1 MNDRQSTLAIV
12 VPCYNE
18 EEVLP
23 ISLPELLRV
32 LDDLVNKKKISS
44 DSYLLMVNDGSRD
57 KTWDLL
63 EEWHEKDARVC
74 AVKLAK
80 NCGHQSAL
88 VAGLMTAREDADLT
102 VSIDA
107 DLQDD
112 VAVIEEMVDEYHNG
126 CEIVYGV
133 RGSRKSDSFFKRT
146 TAEGFYKLL
155 ASLGVKT
162 VFNHADFRLMSRK
175 ALNELAEYKETNLYL
190 RGLIPL
196 LGLKTGKVVY
206 ERKERLAGESKYP
219 LKKMLA
225 LALNGITSFSVQPIR
240 LVFKVGLFVL
250 LICLGAAVYAF
261 VSYITG
267 SVERGWTS
275 LILSIWFLGGIQL
288 LAIGVIG
295 EYIGKIYNEV
305 KQRPLYHIETILKEG
320 ADKEFGDGVV

>member
-1 MNDRQSTLAIV
+1 MSDRLAIV

-23 ISLPELLRV
+23 ISIPELLRV
-32 LDDLVNKKKISS
+32 LDELTGQKKIST
-44 DSYLLMVNDGSRD
+44 DSYLLFVNDGSRD
-57 KTWDLL
+57 RTWELL
-63 EEWHEKDARVC
+63 EEAHQKDSRVR

-88 VAGLMTAREDADLT
+88 IAGLMTAKEDADMT

-112 VAVIEEMVDEYHNG
+112 TSVIREMVEEYHNG

-133 RGSRKSDSFFKRT
+133 RGSRRSDSFFKRT

-155 ASLGVKT
+155 AALGVKT
-162 VFNHADFRLMSRK
+162 VFNHADFRLMSAK

-240 LVFKVGLFVL
+240 LVFHIGLFVL

-261 VSYITG
+261 VSYLTG
-267 SVERGWTS
+267 DVERGWTS
-275 LILSIWFLGGIQL
+275 LILSVWFLGGIQL

-305 KQRPLYHIETILKEG
+305 KHRPLYHIETILKE
-320 ADKEFGDGVV
+320 DEK

>member
-1 MNDRQSTLAIV
+1 MSDRLAIV

-23 ISLPELLRV
+23 ISIPELLKV
-32 LDDLVNKKKISS
+32 LEDLAGEKKINE
-44 DSYLLMVNDGSRD
+44 DSYLLFVNDGSRD
-57 KTWDLL
+57 RTWELL
-63 EEWHEKDARVC
+63 EEAHQKDRRVR

-88 VAGLMTAREDADLT
+88 VAGLLTAREDADMT

-112 VAVIEEMVDEYHNG
+112 TSVIREMVDEYHDG

-155 ASLGVKT
+155 AALGVKT

-175 ALNELAEYKETNLYL
+175 ALNELAEYRETNLYL

-225 LALNGITSFSVQPIR
+225 LALNGITSFSVKPIR
-240 LVFKVGLFVL
+240 LVFHIGLFVL
-250 LICLGAAVYAF
+250 LICLGAAIYAF

-267 SVERGWTS
+267 DVERGWTS
-275 LILSIWFLGGIQL
+275 LILSVWFLGGIQL

-305 KQRPLYHIETILKEG
+305 KRRPLYHIETVLKE
-320 ADKEFGDGVV
+320 DET

>member
-1 MNDRQSTLAIV
+1 MSDRLAIV

-23 ISLPELLRV
+23 ISIPELLKV
-32 LDDLVNKKKISS
+32 LDGLMGEKKIDT
-44 DSYLLMVNDGSRD
+44 DSYLLFINDGSRD
-57 KTWDLL
+57 RTWELL
-63 EEWHEKDARVC
+63 EEAHQKDPRVR

-88 VAGLMTAREDADLT
+88 IAGLMTAKEDADMT

-112 VAVIEEMVDEYHNG
+112 TSVIREMVEEYHNG

-155 ASLGVKT
+155 AALGVKT
-162 VFNHADFRLMSRK
+162 VFNHADFRLMSAK

-240 LVFKVGLFVL
+240 LVFHIGLFVL

-261 VSYITG
+261 VSYISG
-267 SVERGWTS
+267 WWKRGWTS

-305 KQRPLYHIETILKEG
+305 KHRPLYHIETILKEE
-320 ADKEFGDGVV
+320 DK

>member
-1 MNDRQSTLAIV
+1 MR
-12 VPCYNE
+12 
-18 EEVLP
+18 
-23 ISLPELLRV
+23 
-32 LDDLVNKKKISS
+32 
-44 DSYLLMVNDGSRD
+44 
-57 KTWDLL
+57 
-63 EEWHEKDARVC
+63 

-88 VAGLMTAREDADLT
+88 VAGLLTAREDADMT

-112 VAVIEEMVDEYHNG
+112 TSVIREMVDEYHNG

-155 ASLGVKT
+155 AALGVKT

-175 ALNELAEYKETNLYL
+175 ALNELAEYRETNLYL

-225 LALNGITSFSVQPIR
+225 LALNGITSFSVKPIR
-240 LVFKVGLFVL
+240 LVFHIGLFVL
-250 LICLGAAVYAF
+250 LICLGAAIYAF

-267 SVERGWTS
+267 DVERGWTS
-275 LILSIWFLGGIQL
+275 LILSVWFLGGIQL

-305 KQRPLYHIETILKEG
+305 KRRPLYHIETVLKE
-320 ADKEFGDGVV
+320 DET

>member
-1 MNDRQSTLAIV
+1 MSDRLAIV

-23 ISLPELLRV
+23 ISIPELLRV
-32 LDDLVNKKKISS
+32 LDELTGQKKIST
-44 DSYLLMVNDGSRD
+44 DSYLLFVNDGSRD
-57 KTWDLL
+57 RTWELL
-63 EEWHEKDARVC
+63 EEAHQKDSRVR

-88 VAGLMTAREDADLT
+88 IAGLMTAKEDADMT

-112 VAVIEEMVDEYHNG
+112 TSVIREMVEEYHNG

-133 RGSRKSDSFFKRT
+133 RGSRRSDSFFKRT

-155 ASLGVKT
+155 AALGVKT
-162 VFNHADFRLMSRK
+162 VFNHADFRLMSAK

-240 LVFKVGLFVL
+240 LVFHIGLFVL

-261 VSYITG
+261 VSYLTG
-267 SVERGWTS
+267 DVERGWTS
-275 LILSIWFLGGIQL
+275 LILSVWFLGGIQL
-288 LAIGVIG
+288 LAIGVVG

-305 KQRPLYHIETILKEG
+305 KHRPLYHIETILKE
-320 ADKEFGDGVV
+320 DEK

>member
-1 MNDRQSTLAIV
+1 MSDRQSTLAIV

-32 LDDLVNKKKISS
+32 LDDLVGKKKISS

-133 RGSRKSDSFFKRT
+133 RGSRKSDTFFKRT

-190 RGLIPL
+190 RGLIPM

-305 KQRPLYHIETILKEG
+305 KQRPLYHIETILRERSEEDHILK
-320 ADKEFGDGVV
+320 

>member
-1 MNDRQSTLAIV
+1 MSDRLAIV

-23 ISLPELLRV
+23 ISIPELLKV
-32 LDDLVNKKKISS
+32 LDELTGQKKIST
-44 DSYLLMVNDGSRD
+44 DSYLLFVNDGSRD
-57 KTWDLL
+57 RTWELL
-63 EEWHEKDARVC
+63 EEAHQKDSRVR

-88 VAGLMTAREDADLT
+88 IAGLMTAKEDADMT

-112 VAVIEEMVDEYHNG
+112 TSVIREMVEEYHNG

-133 RGSRKSDSFFKRT
+133 RGSRRSDSFFKRT

-155 ASLGVKT
+155 AALGVKT
-162 VFNHADFRLMSRK
+162 VFNHADFRLMSAK

-206 ERKERLAGESKYP
+206 ERKERLAGESNIL
-219 LKKMLA
+219 LKRC
-225 LALNGITSFSVQPIR
+225 SH
-240 LVFKVGLFVL
+240 
-250 LICLGAAVYAF
+250 
-261 VSYITG
+261 
-267 SVERGWTS
+267 W
-275 LILSIWFLGGIQL
+275 
-288 LAIGVIG
+288 
-295 EYIGKIYNEV
+295 
-305 KQRPLYHIETILKEG
+305 H
-320 ADKEFGDGVV
+320 

>member
-1 MNDRQSTLAIV
+1 MSDRLAIV

-23 ISLPELLRV
+23 ISIPELLKV
-32 LDDLVNKKKISS
+32 LDELTGQKKIST
-44 DSYLLMVNDGSRD
+44 DSYLLFVNDGSRD
-57 KTWDLL
+57 RTWELL
-63 EEWHEKDARVC
+63 EEAHQKDSRVR

-88 VAGLMTAREDADLT
+88 IAGLMTAKEDADMT

-112 VAVIEEMVDEYHNG
+112 TSVIREMVEEYHNG

-133 RGSRKSDSFFKRT
+133 RGSRRSDSFFKRT

-155 ASLGVKT
+155 AALGVKT
-162 VFNHADFRLMSRK
+162 VFNHADFRLMSAK

-240 LVFKVGLFVL
+240 LVFHIGLFVL

-261 VSYITG
+261 VSYLTG
-267 SVERGWTS
+267 DVERGWTS
-275 LILSIWFLGGIQL
+275 LILSVWFLGGIQL

-305 KQRPLYHIETILKEG
+305 KHRPLYHIETILKE
-320 ADKEFGDGVV
+320 DEK

>member
-1 MNDRQSTLAIV
+1 MSDRQSTLAIV

-32 LDDLVNKKKISS
+32 LDDLVGKKKISS

-261 VSYITG
+261 ASYITG

-305 KQRPLYHIETILKEG
+305 KQRPLYHIETILRERPEEDHILK
-320 ADKEFGDGVV
+320 

>member
-1 MNDRQSTLAIV
+1 MSDRLAIV

-23 ISLPELLRV
+23 ISIPELLKV
-32 LDDLVNKKKISS
+32 LEDLAGKQKIDR
-44 DSYLLMVNDGSRD
+44 DSYLLFVNDGSRD
-57 KTWDLL
+57 RTWELL
-63 EEWHEKDARVC
+63 EEAHRKDARVC

-88 VAGLMTAREDADLT
+88 IAGLMTVRENADMT

-112 VAVIEEMVDEYHNG
+112 VSVIEDMVDAYHNG
-126 CEIVYGV
+126 CEIVYGI

-146 TAEGFYKLL
+146 TAQGFYKFL
-155 ASLGVKT
+155 AALGVKT
-162 VFNHADFRLMSRK
+162 VYNHADFRLMSSK
-175 ALNELAEYKETNLYL
+175 ALAELAQYHETNLYL

-196 LGLKTGKVVY
+196 LGLKTGEVFY

-219 LKKMLA
+219 FKKMLA
-225 LALNGITSFSVQPIR
+225 LAMNGITSFSVQPIR
-240 LVFKVGLFVL
+240 LVFQVGLFVL
-250 LICLGAAVYAF
+250 LICLCAAVYAF
-261 VSYITG
+261 VSYLSG
-267 SVERGWTS
+267 SVEHGWTS
-275 LILSIWFLGGIQL
+275 IILSIWFLGGVQL

-305 KQRPLYHIETILKEG
+305 KHRPLYHIETVLQSDTE
-320 ADKEFGDGVV
+320 

>member
-190 RGLIPL
+190 RGLIPM

-320 ADKEFGDGVV
+320 PDKEFGDGVV

>member
-1 MNDRQSTLAIV
+1 MSDRLAIV

-23 ISLPELLRV
+23 ISIPELLRV
-32 LDDLVNKKKISS
+32 LDELTGQKKIST
-44 DSYLLMVNDGSRD
+44 DSYLLFVNDGSRD
-57 KTWDLL
+57 RTWELL
-63 EEWHEKDARVC
+63 EEAHQKDSRVR

-88 VAGLMTAREDADLT
+88 IAGLMTAKEDADMT

-112 VAVIEEMVDEYHNG
+112 TSVIGEMVEEYHNG

-133 RGSRKSDSFFKRT
+133 RGSRRSDSFFKRT

-155 ASLGVKT
+155 AALGVKT
-162 VFNHADFRLMSRK
+162 VFNHADFRLMSAK

-240 LVFKVGLFVL
+240 LVFHIGLFVL

-261 VSYITG
+261 VSYLTG
-267 SVERGWTS
+267 DVERGWTS
-275 LILSIWFLGGIQL
+275 LILSVWFLGGIQL

-305 KQRPLYHIETILKEG
+305 KHRPLYHIETILKE
-320 ADKEFGDGVV
+320 DEK

>member
-1 MNDRQSTLAIV
+1 MNDRLAIV

-23 ISLPELLRV
+23 ISMPELLRV
-32 LDDLVNKKKISS
+32 LDDLVKKNKISK
-44 DSYLLMVNDGSRD
+44 DSYILFVNDGSRD

-63 EEWHEKDARVC
+63 EEGHQKDARIC

-88 VAGLMTAREDADLT
+88 VAGLMTAREDADIT

-162 VFNHADFRLMSRK
+162 VFNHADFRLMSKK

-206 ERKERLAGESKYP
+206 ERKERMAGESKYP

-225 LALNGITSFSVQPIR
+225 LAMNGITSFSVQPIR
-240 LVFKVGLFVL
+240 LVFQIGLFVL
-250 LICLGAAVYAF
+250 LICLGAAIYAF
-261 VSYITG
+261 VSYISG

-275 LILSIWFLGGIQL
+275 LILSIWLLGGIQL

-305 KQRPLYHIETILKEG
+305 KQRPLYHIETVLK
-320 ADKEFGDGVV
+320 DQQQ